1 MREKLGPWI
10 PAIFCAFLSLITVLG
25 NLILDFM
32 FWTSR
37 SGLDI
42 VFYCNLPMC
51 FYFVGM
57 FLSKLREENTDLRLR
72 IDDLTPAPNAEKNA
86 A

>member
-1 MREKLGPWI
+1 MREKPGPWT

-32 FWTSR
+32 NGTSR
-37 SGLDI
+37 SGVD
-42 VFYCNLPMC
+42 VAFYCFLPMC
-51 FYFVGM
+51 FYMVGVV
-57 FLSKLREENTDLRLR
+57 LSKLREENADLRRR
-72 IDDLTPAPNAEKNA
+72 IDALTPDPNAEENA

>member
-10 PAIFCAFLSLITVLG
+10 PTMFCAFLSLITVLG
-25 NLILDFM
+25 SLILDFLNG
-32 FWTSR
+32 TSR
-37 SGLDI
+37 SGLDLG
-42 VFYCNLPMC
+42 FYCFLPMC
-51 FYFVGM
+51 FYFVGV

-72 IDDLTPAPNAEKNA
+72 IDDLTRALNAEKNA